1 MNAMEEHY
9 NNSLVQYAATK
20 SLTAYLSAP
29 CLKEITS
36 RNDKV
41 SKGGEGL
48 KLQTSWGW
56 GGGLCSV
63 WGQGQS
69 EQSRKLSG
77 NMFSLVLGV
86 FLHQIFFTLKAF
98 GISSL
103 FWY

>member
-48 KLQTSWGW
+48 KLQTSWGV
-56 GGGLCSV
+56 GGGV
-63 WGQGQS
+63 
-69 EQSRKLSG
+69 
-77 NMFSLVLGV
+77 M
-86 FLHQIFFTLKAF
+86 
-98 GISSL
+98 
-103 FWY
+103 